1 MAHRPQDPTPA
12 HYLPSRVGILAD
24 DLTGA
29 ADTALQYLA
38 PDADVW
44 VLPALGERVRLPA
57 GASALAVNTESRNV
71 PPSQAAQRVEAA
83 CRALHAAGC
92 GRYYKKI
99 DSTLRGNLAI
109 EILQALSTLQLEL
122 AVVAPAFPQAGRIT
136 VGGYQ
141 LVDGVPV
148 EASPYGRDP
157 LAPVADSHL
166 PSLLA
171 AEGVGEVEHLGLK
184 EVMAGPERVAT
195 AIVRAI
201 AGRKRVLVA
210 DAARPEDLQAIA
222 RGMALVPFRLLP
234 VGSAG
239 LAKAMQPHHVL
250 DVAPTASR
258 GPVLIGVRPPVLV
271 VAGSLNPVTARQVEV
286 LARQARLVVLDVE
299 GLLLA
304 GEPAVDRV
312 VMAIRPLLLAQQDVV
327 LATGVGADPARRARD
342 LGRDLAM
349 GATQI
354 GARVAAAVGDVV
366 ARLLDGLPP
375 MPTDG
380 RTQPEGTDARRLW
393 TPLAGLVVAGGETA
407 TAVCRALGAP
417 PLRVVDEPLPA
428 IPMLRADLGALGPA
442 SPVRVGGS
450 LRLVTK
456 SGGFGAPD
464 ALVALVERLKRDDSP
479 SVSEPTPIW

>member
-1 MAHRPQDPTPA
+1 MAHRPNDPTPTPGP
-12 HYLPSRVGILAD
+12 LRTGILAD

-29 ADTALQYLA
+29 ADTSLQFLA
-38 PDADVW
+38 PDAGVW
-44 VLPALGERVRLPA
+44 IVPALGDRVAVPPA
-57 GASALAVNTESRNV
+57 STALAVNTDSRNV
-71 PPSQAAQRVEAA
+71 SPSQAASAVEAG
-83 CRALHAAGC
+83 CRFLVAAGC
-92 GRYYKKI
+92 RRFYKKI

-109 EILQALSTLQLEL
+109 EILQALSALQLEL

-148 EASPYGRDP
+148 QVSEYGRDP

-166 PSLLA
+166 PTLLA
-171 AEGVGEVEHLGLK
+171 AGGVGEVEHLSLK
-184 EVMAGPERVAT
+184 EVMGGPERVAT
-195 AIVRAI
+195 ALVRAI

-222 RGMALVPFRLLP
+222 RGMALTPFRLLP

-250 DVAPTASR
+250 DIAPVSGQR
-258 GPVLIGVRPPVLV
+258 PVLVGVRPPVLV
-271 VAGSLNPVTARQVEV
+271 VAGSLNAVTTRQVEL
-286 LARQARLVVLDVE
+286 LARHARLVVLDVE

-304 GEPAVDRV
+304 GSPAIERV
-312 VMAIRPLLLAQQDVV
+312 VLAIRPLLLSGQDVV
-327 LATGVGADPARRARD
+327 LATGEGADPARKARA

-349 GATQI
+349 GAVQI
-354 GARVAAAVGDVV
+354 GQHVAAALGEVV
-366 ARLLDGLPP
+366 VRLLDGQPP
-375 MPTDG
+375 T
-380 RTQPEGTDARRLW
+380 TI
-393 TPLAGLVVAGGETA
+393 AGLVLAGGETA

-417 PLRVVDEPLPA
+417 PLRVVGEPLPA
-428 IPMLRADLGALGPA
+428 IPLLRAELGAGAPGLP
-442 SPVRVGGS
+442 GGV

-464 ALVALVERLKRDDSP
+464 ALTRLVERLKRDDGLA
-479 SVSEPTPIW
+479 VS

>member
-1 MAHRPQDPTPA
+1 MAHRPQAPSPHLGPA
-12 HYLPSRVGILAD
+12 RTGILAD

-29 ADTALQYLA
+29 ADTSLQFLA
-38 PDADVW
+38 PDAAIW
-44 VLPALGERVRLPA
+44 VVPVLGDRVLLP
-57 GASALAVNTESRNV
+57 GAPTALAVNTDSRNV
-71 PPSQAAQRVEAA
+71 MPSQAAGAVEAA
-83 CRALHAAGC
+83 CRFLLAAGC
-92 GRYYKKI
+92 RRFYKKI

-109 EILQALSTLQLEL
+109 EILQALSALQLEL

-148 EASPYGRDP
+148 QVSDYGRDP
-157 LAPVADSHL
+157 LAPVAESHL
-166 PSLLA
+166 PTLLA
-171 AEGVGEVEHLGLK
+171 AEGIGEVEHLALK
-184 EVMAGPERVAT
+184 EVMGGPERVAT

-222 RGMALVPFRLLP
+222 RGMALTPFRLLP

-250 DVAPTASR
+250 DVAPVAR
-258 GPVLIGVRPPVLV
+258 PRHVLVGVRPPVLV

-286 LARQARLVVLDVE
+286 VARHARLVALDVE

-304 GEPAVDRV
+304 GAPAIERV
-312 VMAIRPLLLAQQDVV
+312 VMAIRPLLLSGQDVI
-327 LATGVGADPARRARD
+327 LTTGEGADPARKARD

-349 GATQI
+349 GAVQI
-354 GARVAAAVGDVV
+354 GQRVAAALGEVV
-366 ARLLDGLPP
+366 ASLLDG
-375 MPTDG
+375 
-380 RTQPEGTDARRLW
+380 QPA
-393 TPLAGLVVAGGETA
+393 TPLAGIVVAGGETA

-417 PLRVVDEPLPA
+417 ALRVVDEPLPA
-428 IPMLRADLGALGPA
+428 IPLLRAEVGAAVPGLPA
-442 SPVRVGGS
+442 GV

-464 ALVALVERLKRDDSP
+464 ALAKLVERLKRDDGP
-479 SVSEPTPIW
+479 AVS

>member
-1 MAHRPQDPTPA
+1 MARRPSDPSPVYA
-12 HYLPSRVGILAD
+12 VPRAGILAD

-29 ADTALQYLA
+29 ADSALQFLG

-44 VLPALGERVRLPA
+44 IMPSVGDRAAVPA
-57 GASALAVNTESRNV
+57 STTALAVNSESRNV
-71 PPSQAAQRVEAA
+71 PPSQAAAAVEAA
-83 CRALHAAGC
+83 CRLLLAAGC
-92 GRYYKKI
+92 RRFYKKI

-141 LVDGVPV
+141 LVEGVPV
-148 EASPYGRDP
+148 EVSAYGRDP

-166 PSLLA
+166 PTLLA
-171 AEGVGEVEHLGLK
+171 HAGAGDIEHLGLK
-184 EVMAGPERVAT
+184 EVMGGPERVAT
-195 AIVRAI
+195 AIIRAI

-222 RGMALVPFRLLP
+222 RGMALTPFRLLP

-250 DVAPTASR
+250 DLSPLAGQRPRLVGT
-258 GPVLIGVRPPVLV
+258 RPPVLV

-286 LARQARLVVLDVE
+286 LARHVRVVTLDVE

-304 GEPAVDRV
+304 GAPAIDRV
-312 VMAIRPLLLAQQDVV
+312 VLAIRPLLLSGQDVV
-327 LATGVGADPARRARD
+327 LTTGSGSDPARKART

-349 GATQI
+349 GVVQI
-354 GARVAAAVGDVV
+354 GQRVAVALGEVV
-366 ARLLDGLPP
+366 LQLLDGQPP
-375 MPTDG
+375 
-380 RTQPEGTDARRLW
+380 
-393 TPLAGLVVAGGETA
+393 TPVAGVVAAGGETA
-407 TAVCRALGAP
+407 LAVCRALGATA
-417 PLRVVDEPLPA
+417 LRVVDEPLPA
-428 IPMLRADLGALGPA
+428 IPLLRAELGQGYPGLP
-442 SPVRVGGS
+442 SGS

-464 ALVALVERLKRDDSP
+464 ALAKLVERLKRDDGQA
-479 SVSEPTPIW
+479 VS